1 MTPPP
6 SAPRTSGLE
15 RAVLRQAARRLA
27 IIYGS
32 ILAGTVVLST
42 LIGLAAGASIARSI
56 AVGLYVVGAVFLV
69 GCFVVGARGPLRG
82 SGQGGESVPVVGARR
97 LRRATADE
105 RTESSRTAILLF
117 VLGLTLVVL
126 GSLVDPTHSAF

>member
-1 MTPPP
+1 VAGT
-6 SAPRTSGLE
+6 
-15 RAVLRQAARRLA
+15 VLLQGARRLA
-27 IIYGS
+27 IAYGA
-32 ILAGTVVLST
+32 ILAATVVVSAL
-42 LIGLAAGASIARSI
+42 LGLLAGASIARSI

-82 SGQGGESVPVVGARR
+82 SGRGGENVPLLGARN

-105 RTESSRTAILLF
+105 RTESSRTALLLF

-126 GSLVDPTHSAF
+126 GSLLDPAHRAF

>member
-1 MTPPP
+1 VAGT
-6 SAPRTSGLE
+6 
-15 RAVLRQAARRLA
+15 VLLQGARRLA
-27 IIYGS
+27 IAYGA
-32 ILAGTVVLST
+32 ILAATVVVSAL
-42 LIGLAAGASIARSI
+42 LGLLAGASIARSI

-82 SGQGGESVPVVGARR
+82 SGRGGENVPLLGARN

-105 RTESSRTAILLF
+105 RTESSRTAVLLF

-126 GSLVDPTHSAF
+126 GSLLDPAHRAF

>member
-1 MTPPP
+1 MQ
-6 SAPRTSGLE
+6 GV
-15 RAVLRQAARRLA
+15 VLLQAARRLA
-27 IIYGS
+27 IIYGA
-32 ILAGTVVLST
+32 ILVGTVVLSA
-42 LIGLAAGASIARSI
+42 LLGLAAGASLARSI

-82 SGQGGESVPVVGARR
+82 SGRGGESVPVVGARR

-126 GSLVDPTHSAF
+126 GSLLDPAHRAF